1 MPLTFPS
8 HLAPVLPL
16 KLWRPRWFDGVALA
30 AGAVAPDVAYLALDA
45 QGRLFADTHAWH
57 ALLWWCLPVA
67 LAYTWITRHTIGTIA
82 AHLPEN
88 RRFTWQAY
96 AGLAD
101 HRHRWWITVAS
112 CLLGAASHVGWD
124 RLTHTDGW
132 IHTVF
137 GVRWADVSPIAW
149 WTVSD
154 LAGTVLGAAVVL
166 TVAARAARRS
176 GHDHAA
182 AGRTAAATG
191 AAADAGPADSVGP
204 TISTGPVD
212 STGPAIS
219 AELAVSAGLAV
230 SGGAE
235 PFRTRPRI
243 FWTAVAPAAL
253 AGLVAVPS
261 LPGSGLPAA
270 TGVRL
275 LHVAAG
281 ALLVGAVSVRI
292 AARRAFATATH

>member
-30 AGAVAPDVAYLALDA
+30 AGAVAPDVAYLALDDD
-45 QGRLFADTHAWH
+45 GRLFADTHAWP

-67 LAYTWITRHTIGTIA
+67 AAYTWVARRSIGTIA
-82 AHLPEN
+82 AHLPDS

-96 AGLAD
+96 AALAG
-101 HRHRWWITVAS
+101 HRHRWWITVLS
-112 CLLGAASHVGWD
+112 CLLGAASHLAWD

-132 IHTVF
+132 IQAVF

-154 LAGTVLGAAVVL
+154 LASTVLGAAVVL
-166 TVAARAARRS
+166 AVAARAGRRS
-176 GHDHAA
+176 GRERAA
-182 AGRTAAATG
+182 TGPTTG
-191 AAADAGPADSVGP
+191 AAAR
-204 TISTGPVD
+204 
-212 STGPAIS
+212 
-219 AELAVSAGLAV
+219 
-230 SGGAE
+230 GGARPAE
-235 PFRTRPRI
+235 TRPRI
-243 FWTAVAPAAL
+243 FWSALAVAAL
-253 AGLVAVPS
+253 VGLAVVPS
-261 LPGSGLPAA
+261 LPGAGLPAA

-281 ALLVGAVSVRI
+281 ALLVGVLCVRI
-292 AARRAFATATH
+292 AVRRAAGA